1 MGENIEAKLTL
12 RAALAADGSSELPN
26 RRANRATCVPLAQ
39 LRDRPWRDG
48 EASVGMADAVS
59 LLAEGMDVVRKLL
72 VPDLRAISYLTGNG
86 KEPGRSA
93 CSFAA

>member
-1 MGENIEAKLTL
+1 VPVAQLHDRPGEN
-12 RAALAADGSSELPN
+12 
-26 RRANRATCVPLAQ
+26 
-39 LRDRPWRDG
+39 G
-48 EASVGMADAVS
+48 EAMGGMAAVVS